1 MLYTNLTTAMLLAE
15 AALPV
20 ASRPRTLEE
29 QYRLCKKCVSLE
41 TPQVAEH
48 LDKVVVKRN
57 LCRDEDSLQ
66 KAKDTIQTLC
76 VEKVNDPKLNIQE
89 IGMAN
94 AGATVVWT
102 HRSFV
107 NQSKLNSKKVQR
119 QLHVET
125 IDVSANAGHE
135 RVWNEL
141 YANKISAATMRDE
154 ANAPE

>member
-1 MLYTNLTTAMLLAE
+1 MLLAE

-20 ASRPRTLEE
+20 ATRPRTLEE

-57 LCRDEDSLQ
+57 LGRDEESFQ
-66 KAKDTIQTLC
+66 KAKDTIQALC

-89 IGMAN
+89 MGMAN

-102 HRSFV
+102 HRSFT

-125 IDVSANAGHE
+125 IDVSANVQQS
-135 RVWNEL
+135 RVWSEP
-141 YANKISAATMRDE
+141 YMNKISATTMRDE
-154 ANAPE
+154 ANMPH